1 MEGEKWTEETR
12 QGGYI
17 LAPFRIFVVN
27 VFLTTVFLTATGGK
41 TGGRGSGAER
51 NGGVVVYGKRKG
63 RRPVTGGGRQEG
75 SGEFRG
81 RFGVVK

>member
-12 QGGYI
+12 QGGVGSYI

-51 NGGVVVYGKRKG
+51 AR
-63 RRPVTGGGRQEG
+63 EG
-75 SGEFRG
+75 ADGEWYI
-81 RFGVVK
+81 